1 ITILSALIILV
12 IECIN
17 EANQNSS
24 SSSENQST
32 ITVGWSLIIVCCG
45 IFILGISVCLVL
57 FDRGGEEI
65 EYRETIHRSSNYIGD
80 S

>member
-1 ITILSALIILV
+1 M
-12 IECIN
+12 N

-24 SSSENQST
+24 SSLENQST